1 MDAWFFGLYYVVD
14 DKINQ
19 HVRNELDAS
28 INEWE
33 LVIWLYV
40 LHLVQYFFAYA
51 ITKEGYS
58 ACRLHYESVNVN
70 LKYSI
75 PFIFS
80 KLNKKGNKI

>member
-1 MDAWFFGLYYVVD
+1 VGVSYLVVCSSFGT
-14 DKINQ
+14 I
-19 HVRNELDAS
+19 
-28 INEWE
+28 
-33 LVIWLYV
+33 
-40 LHLVQYFFAYA
+40 FFAYA

>member
-1 MDAWFFGLYYVVD
+1 MVVCSSFGT
-14 DKINQ
+14 I
-19 HVRNELDAS
+19 
-28 INEWE
+28 
-33 LVIWLYV
+33 
-40 LHLVQYFFAYA
+40 FFAYA
-51 ITKEGYS
+51 ITKKGYS